1 VARIHNV
8 FSDKRAA
15 VDAQSLAAGA
25 GSIWT
30 VQPRTVL
37 RIDPSTG
44 RVVAR
49 IDTARGCDQIVPGPS
64 VMFLGCRDSRL
75 FRVDRGSNKPTLVA
89 TVGVSPIGIAYGHD
103 SVWWIDG
110 SEAGGVSRIDPANG
124 SVTKLSAPYAR
135 FVVPTAH
142 HVWFI
147 DAIGNAFSIDPAG
160 SKPTHPVKKARAALG
175 ATTDGGTVLIN
186 DGDLI
191 AFAAEGGAVTRRT
204 HVSGKQRFQAV
215 AGIAVLGSTIWLV
228 DPKGER
234 IVAVPR

>member
-1 VARIHNV
+1 VADFGALWARSGSSLWHISLEGSVVARIPNV

-49 IDTARGCDQIVPGPS
+49 IDTARGCDQIVPGPD

-75 FRVDRGSNKPTLVA
+75 FRVDPGSNRPTLVA

-103 SVWWIDG
+103 SVWWIDA
-110 SEAGGVSRIDPANG
+110 SEAGGVAQSLRTIAHTGRWP
-124 SVTKLSAPYAR
+124 
-135 FVVPTAH
+135 FVV
-142 HVWFI
+142 V
-147 DAIGNAFSIDPAG
+147 
-160 SKPTHPVKKARAALG
+160 ALG
-175 ATTDGGTVLIN
+175 
-186 DGDLI
+186 LI
-191 AFAAEGGAVTRRT
+191 AYGVYELVNARYRNI
-204 HVSGKQRFQAV
+204 RV
-215 AGIAVLGSTIWLV
+215 AG
-228 DPKGER
+228 
-234 IVAVPR
+234 